1 MRHGAYALSGRSCA
15 RPPEQLV
22 ERPSPDQRQPRKGR
36 HEVRPLG
43 HREGGVLHL
52 IPERPSQPAPRD
64 IELPT
69 LDEKHWAWAA
79 HYELGHGKSVSDNFA
94 RDCGWEANDDLGHIR
109 YYLHLYKALAQDY
122 SGSRLEAATWAP
134 QFRGSYYTCMDICLK
149 DLQLPSHFIALIHYG
164 IAVQMVHIASSA
176 PSALVVLDRLVD
188 MYREDFAG

>member
-1 MRHGAYALSGRSCA
+1 MRFLGAHAPDLLSNWSSALHPINDSHAKVVMKCALSDI
-15 RPPEQLV
+15 E
-22 ERPSPDQRQPRKGR
+22 K
-36 HEVRPLG
+36 
-43 HREGGVLHL
+43 GGVLHL